1 MFVLA
6 EMKDT
11 VRLPPWLFNLDQKD
25 AIIETLNK
33 KLANKVVYNVGL
45 CIALWDVQRL
55 EDSYIF
61 PGDGASHTV
70 VHFRYVVFRP
80 FVDEVQLITGKIK
93 SCSRRR
99 VYKVR
104 QKLSIGFFDD
114 ILIPPDALQHPSRFD
129 EQEQLWAW
137 EYQLDDGNKHDLFMD
152 IGEQIRFRVVD
163 ELFVD
168 TTPAGPDGGAEYC
181 TEPSASDI
189 TIVDPEAK
197 KSPYS
202 LTGSISESGL
212 GLLSWWNS

>member
-80 FVDEVQLITGKIK
+80 FVDEVLIGKIK
-93 SCSRRR
+93 SCSKEG
-99 VYKVR
+99 VQV
-104 QKLSIGFFDD
+104 SIGFFDD

-163 ELFVD
+163 EIFVD
-168 TTPAGPDGGAEYC
+168 TTPAGPEGGA
-181 TEPSASDI
+181 EPSASDI